1 MGTNSN
7 SLNHG
12 HQNYAQTP
20 LQSYGNSNHSYP
32 TMNHQDRVS
41 KAYQSQ
47 LPDRGAFASDDTY
60 GVRPQDQAPQVPQVY
75 KSELPTLAPSDHNYG
90 VENQATQPD
99 GIPPPI
105 KSSPNGADEEYDLD
119 SQWMS
124 EIDPKML
131 DPTSSDCTSPLKLE
145 LMSVD
150 PLPSSDIK
158 DEEQPVTAELIKQ
171 RKAEQEALEK
181 KRKEETSIQ
190 GPPAAE
196 IKEGQIAVEDIE
208 SELFWISKIDKLI
221 KQTEDTSHCGSSHI
235 STWCRA
241 RSSLWYVK
249 LSKR

>member
-131 DPTSSDCTSPLKLE
+131 DPISSNCTSPLKLE
-145 LMSVD
+145 LME
-150 PLPSSDIK
+150 SS
-158 DEEQPVTAELIKQ
+158 Q
-171 RKAEQEALEK
+171 
-181 KRKEETSIQ
+181 
-190 GPPAAE
+190 
-196 IKEGQIAVEDIE
+196 
-208 SELFWISKIDKLI
+208 
-221 KQTEDTSHCGSSHI
+221 
-235 STWCRA
+235 
-241 RSSLWYVK
+241 
-249 LSKR
+249 